1 MVEPFVNKILICGLG
16 SIGRRHLRVLRGLF
30 PSLQISVLRSGL
42 GPPCEEVK
50 LANHIFENLSDAQ
63 IWHPQAAIIAT
74 PATDHL
80 KKALPLAR
88 NGVPLLIEK
97 PLSSNLGPRNEL
109 IELKNLAG
117 SIPVVLAYV
126 LRHDPC
132 AVYVKEHLSGGIL
145 GTIIDASFY
154 CGSWLPD
161 WRPGLNYRNCV
172 SARSDLGGGV
182 LLEISHEIDL
192 ALWFFGEI
200 NLHLSLLRQSNLLD
214 IDVEDQAILVGSTP
228 NKTSISINLNFCT
241 KPSKRLL
248 CVRGDQGEIVWDMI
262 NGEVQL
268 SHEDPGRSQRFTSA
282 TTAEERYTNQVLHF
296 LSCVNRTELP
306 ICSVDDGIKVLDFIE
321 RARQQSFSS

>member
-16 SIGRRHLRVLRGLF
+16 RSAPSPRASWPF

-63 IWHPQAAIIAT
+63 IWHPQTLLLQPLLQIT
-74 PATDHL
+74 
-80 KKALPLAR
+80 KKHFLAR

-97 PLSSNLGPRNEL
+97 PLRSNLGPRNEL

-228 NKTSISINLNFCT
+228 NKTSISFNLNFCT
-241 KPSKRLL
+241 MLSMRML

-306 ICSVDDGIKVLDFIE
+306 ISSVDDGIKVLDFIE